1 MKNNI
6 WNKRI
11 PTLLGIGMIGI
22 GIIITSLLV
31 KSGVIFISR
40 AGPSQ
45 TPTDVR
51 ISNIQESS
59 FTVSYTT
66 EDKVIGSINFGDSKN
81 LGQSALDD
89 RDQQTGSVSPHKIH
103 NITVRGLNPSTKYYF
118 SILSG
123 QNTFLNNSNLF
134 EAFTARAIDGSPS
147 QQTPLSGK
155 IISPNGTMP
164 SEAIIYVTAENA
176 QVISTLVKQDGSYI
190 LPLNS
195 LLNKDLSGYFAFQK
209 NTIIK
214 LLVVGDSLKSNVLL
228 SKDQINPI
236 PTVTLSND
244 YDFTIGSSPIPSQ
257 SATPIGGFPS
267 FSSQLVS
274 SSSAN
279 QNPQILAPKKDEGFT
294 DNKPIFKGSALP
306 NEKVQI
312 IIHSDEQI
320 QTEVTSD
327 ANGNWTYRP
336 STPLSPGNHT
346 ISIVSRD
353 KSGILKTIQQSFTV
367 YASGTQVNQS
377 ATPSATPILTSV
389 PNPTTTPIQ
398 TISIAPSPVPTAIIP
413 APTKIPLPA
422 AGNSS
427 VIFLGMAAAATTIF
441 GLLFFLLAH

>member
-11 PTLLGIGMIGI
+11 PTLLGIGIIGI

-31 KSGVIFISR
+31 KSGVSFISR

-51 ISNIQESS
+51 VSNVQDSS
-59 FTVSYTT
+59 FTVSYIT

-89 RDQQTGSVSPHKIH
+89 RDQQTGSVNPHIIH

-123 QNTFLNNSNLF
+123 QNTFLNNNNLF
-134 EAFTARAIDGSPS
+134 EVITARTIDGSPS

-155 IISPNGTMP
+155 IILPNGAIP
-164 SEAIIYVTAENA
+164 NEAIVYVTAENA
-176 QVISTLVKQDGSYI
+176 QVISTLAKQDGSYI

-214 LLVVGDSLKSNVLL
+214 LLVAGDSLKSNVLL

-244 YDFTIGSSPIPSQ
+244 YDFTVGSSPTKSQ
-257 SATPIGGFPS
+257 SATSVGFSS
-267 FSSQLVS
+267 FSSQLVL

-279 QNPQILAPKKDEGFT
+279 QSPQILAPKKDESFT
-294 DNKPIFKGSALP
+294 DNKPLFKGSALP

-336 STPLSPGNHT
+336 SAPLSPGNHI
-346 ISIVSRD
+346 ISIVTRD
-353 KSGILKTIQQSFTV
+353 KSGILKTIQQSFVV

-377 ATPSATPILTSV
+377 ATPSATPILTSI
-389 PNPTTTPIQ
+389 PSPTSTPIP
-398 TISIAPSPVPTAIIP
+398 TISIAPSPILTSAIPT
-413 APTKIPLPA
+413 PTKIPLPA

-427 VIFLGMAAAATTIF
+427 AVFLGMGAAAATVF
-441 GLLFFLLAH
+441 GLLFFLLVH

>member
-1 MKNNI
+1 MKNDI

-11 PTLLGIGMIGI
+11 PTLLGIGIIGI

-51 ISNIQESS
+51 ISNIQDSS

-89 RDQQTGSVSPHKIH
+89 RDQQTGSVTPHTIH
-103 NITVRGLNPSTKYYF
+103 NVTVRGLNPSTKYYF

-123 QNTFLNNSNLF
+123 QNTFLNNNNLF
-134 EAFTARAIDGSPS
+134 EAYTARAIDQSPS

-155 IISPNGTMP
+155 IILPNGTIP
-164 SEAIIYVTAENA
+164 NEAIIYVTAENA

-195 LLNKDLSGYFAFQK
+195 LLNKDLNGYFVFQK

-214 LLVVGDSLKSNVLL
+214 LLAVGDSLKSNVLL
-228 SKDQINPI
+228 SKNQISPI
-236 PTVTLSND
+236 PTITLSND
-244 YDFTIGSSPIPSQ
+244 YDFTVGSSPVTSQ
-257 SATPIGGFPS
+257 SSTSVGFPS

-279 QNPQILAPKKDEGFT
+279 QNPQIITPKKDESFT
-294 DNKPIFKGSALP
+294 DNKPLFKGNALP

-327 ANGNWTYRP
+327 ASGNWTYRP
-336 STPLSPGNHT
+336 ATPLSPGNHT

-353 KSGILKTIQQSFTV
+353 KSGILKTIQQSFVV
-367 YASGTQVNQS
+367 YASGTQVSES
-377 ATPSATPILTSV
+377 ATPSATPILTLA
-389 PNPTTTPIQ
+389 PTPTSIPIL
-398 TISIAPSPVPTAIIP
+398 TISPAPSLIPTSTIP
-413 APTKIPLPA
+413 TPTKIPLPA

-441 GLLFFLLAH
+441 GFLFFLLVH

>member
-1 MKNNI
+1 MRNSI

-51 ISNIQESS
+51 ISNTQDSS

-81 LGQSALDD
+81 LGQSALDG
-89 RDQQTGSVSPHKIH
+89 RDQQTGSVTPHKIH

-123 QNTFLNNSNLF
+123 QNTFLNNNDLF

-155 IISPNGTMP
+155 IILPNGAMP

-195 LLNKDLSGYFAFQK
+195 LLNKDLNGYFVFQK

-214 LLVVGDSLKSNVLL
+214 LLAVGDSLKSNVLL

-236 PTVTLSND
+236 PTITLSND
-244 YDFTIGSSPIPSQ
+244 YDFTVGSSPVTSQ
-257 SATPIGGFPS
+257 SSTSVGFPS

-279 QNPQILAPKKDEGFT
+279 QNPQIITPKKDESFT
-294 DNKPIFKGSALP
+294 DNKPLFKGNALP

-336 STPLSPGNHT
+336 ATPLSPGNHT

-353 KSGILKTIQQSFTV
+353 KSGILKTIQQSFVV

-377 ATPSATPILTSV
+377 ATPSATPILTLA
-389 PNPTTTPIQ
+389 PTPTSTSILI
-398 TISIAPSPVPTAIIP
+398 ISPAPSLIPTSTIP
-413 APTKIPLPA
+413 TPTKIPLPA

-441 GLLFFLLAH
+441 GFLFFLLVH

>member
-51 ISNIQESS
+51 ISNIQDSS
-59 FTVSYTT
+59 FSVSYTT
-66 EDKVIGSINFGDSKN
+66 EDQVIGSINFGDSKN
-81 LGQSALDD
+81 LGQSALDN
-89 RDQQTGSVSPHKIH
+89 RDQQTGSVSPHRIH

-123 QNTFLNNSNLF
+123 QNTFLNNNSLF
-134 EAFTARAIDGSPS
+134 EAFTARAIDESPS

-155 IISPNGTMP
+155 IILPNGTIP
-164 SEAIIYVTAENA
+164 SEAIIYVTSENA
-176 QVISTLVKQDGSYI
+176 QVISALVKQDGSYM

-214 LLVVGDSLKSNVLL
+214 LLVVGDSLRSNVLL

-244 YDFTIGSSPIPSQ
+244 YDFTIGSSPTKSQ
-257 SATPIGGFPS
+257 SATSVGFPS

-279 QNPQILAPKKDEGFT
+279 QSPQILAPKKDEGFT
-294 DNKPIFKGSALP
+294 DNKPLFKGNALP

-320 QTEVTSD
+320 QTEVKAD

-336 STPLSPGNHT
+336 SAPLSPGNHT

-353 KSGILKTIQQSFTV
+353 KSGILKTIQQSFVV

-389 PNPTTTPIQ
+389 PNPTSIPIS
-398 TISIAPSPVPTAIIP
+398 TISIIPTSVPSSMIP
-413 APTKIPLPA
+413 SPTKIPLPA

-427 VIFLGMAAAATTIF
+427 VIFLGMGAAAATIF
-441 GLLFFLLAH
+441 GLLFFLLVH

>member
-1 MKNNI
+1 MRNSI
-6 WNKRI
+6 WNRRI

-31 KSGVIFISR
+31 GSGAIFISR

-51 ISNIQESS
+51 ISNIQDSS
-59 FTVSYTT
+59 FTVSYIT

-89 RDQQTGSVSPHKIH
+89 RDQQTGSVTPHTIH
-103 NITVRGLNPSTKYYF
+103 NVTVRGLNPSTKYYF

-123 QNTFLNNSNLF
+123 QNTFLNNNNLF
-134 EAFTARAIDGSPS
+134 ETFTASTIDASPS

-155 IISPNGTMP
+155 IISPNGTTP

-244 YDFTIGSSPIPSQ
+244 YDFTIGSSPTKSQ
-257 SATPIGGFPS
+257 SATSVGFPS

-279 QNPQILAPKKDEGFT
+279 QNPQILAPKKDESFT
-294 DNKPIFKGSALP
+294 DNKPLFKGSALP

-336 STPLSPGNHT
+336 SAPLSPGNHT

-353 KSGILKTIQQSFTV
+353 KSGILKTIQQSFVV

-389 PNPTTTPIQ
+389 PNPTTTPIP
-398 TISIAPSPVPTAIIP
+398 TISITLSPIPTSIIP
-413 APTKIPLPA
+413 TPTKTPLPA
-422 AGNSS
+422 AGNPS
-427 VIFLGMAAAATTIF
+427 VIFLGMSAAATTVF

>member
-1 MKNNI
+1 MRNDI

-11 PTLLGIGMIGI
+11 PTLLGIGIIGI

-31 KSGVIFISR
+31 RSGVIFISR

-51 ISNIQESS
+51 ISNIQDSS

-66 EDKVIGSINFGDSKN
+66 EDKVIGSINFGDNKT
-81 LGQSALDD
+81 LGQNALDD
-89 RDQQTGSVSPHKIH
+89 RDQQTGSVNPHKIH

-123 QNTFLNNSNLF
+123 QNTFLNNNNLF
-134 EAFTARAIDGSPS
+134 EAYTARAIDQSPS

-155 IISPNGTMP
+155 IILPNGTIP

-195 LLNKDLSGYFAFQK
+195 LLNKDLNGYFVFQK

-214 LLVVGDSLKSNVLL
+214 LLAVGDSLKSNVLL
-228 SKDQINPI
+228 SKEQINPI
-236 PTVTLSND
+236 PTITLSND
-244 YDFTIGSSPIPSQ
+244 YDFTVGSSPTASQ
-257 SATPIGGFPS
+257 SSTSVGFPS

-274 SSSAN
+274 STSAK
-279 QNPQILAPKKDEGFT
+279 QNPQIITPKKDESFT
-294 DNKPIFKGSALP
+294 DNKPLFKGSALP

-336 STPLSPGNHT
+336 ATPLSPGNHT

-353 KSGILKTIQQSFTV
+353 KSGILKTIQQSFVV
-367 YASGTQVNQS
+367 YASGTQVHQS
-377 ATPSATPILTSV
+377 ATPSATPILTFV
-389 PNPTTTPIQ
+389 PTPTSTPIL
-398 TISIAPSPVPTAIIP
+398 TISPAPSLIPTSTIP
-413 APTKIPLPA
+413 TPTKIPLPA

-427 VIFLGMAAAATTIF
+427 VIFLGMAAVATTIF
-441 GLLFFLLAH
+441 GLLFFLLVH